1 MIEEVNREPS
11 PVTMTSQTQILRIP
25 KGLWADLEET
35 VIQQDRQFLTDV
47 ARSLGLSV
55 PEVLRRCLGTGAVT
69 PIPVLWISS
78 PDQEE
83 TTDTCPWWSST
94 PNGALW
100 RPCHRSRMAPTLP
113 CCRHEGISSGS
124 IYRLASDPF
133 ITALPKRWPVRFRSA
148 IVWADPDGIEPAVYE
163 DGRPEL
169 EGRFRFIQ
177 HRGKRIAL
185 FIKNTTL
192 SE

>member
-1 MIEEVNREPS
+1 
-11 PVTMTSQTQILRIP
+11 MTSLTLRIP

-35 VIQQDRQFLTDV
+35 VIQQDRQFLTEV
-47 ARSLGLSV
+47 ARSLGLPV
-55 PEVLRRCLGTGAVT
+55 PEVLRRCLGTGATT

-83 TTDTCPWWSST
+83 TCPWWSST

-100 RPCHRSRMAPTLP
+100 RPCHRPRMAPTLP
-113 CCRHEGISSGS
+113 CCRHDGVSHSGLH
-124 IYRLASDPF
+124 RLASDSF
-133 ITALPKRWPVRFRSA
+133 IAALPKRWPIRFRSV

-169 EGRFRFIQ
+169 EGQFRFIQ

-185 FIKNTTL
+185 FIKNAAPI
-192 SE
+192 